1 MQYYDLKKNW
11 RKVKRHLQ
19 DEDLNRILVWDFD
32 KFSYGR
38 KKKPF
43 TRGRYPCE
51 FDSSDW
57 RLYYTGRRPAFWL
70 YACSLAC
77 HWLVNFNLKLAIL
90 VEPNKQW
97 RILTSDHHST
107 VWDGDETLFDFTF
120 QAKEVPPQECFD
132 LAHNDGQEL
141 PPGKFMEVAYALHYA
156 EDRPDETYDHPALK
170 QAA

>member
-1 MQYYDLKKNW
+1 MAMQYYDLKKNW

-57 RLYYTGRRPAFWL
+57 RLYYTGRRPAFWM
-70 YACSLAC
+70 YSCSLAC
-77 HWLVNFNLKLAIL
+77 HWLVNFNLKLAML
-90 VEPNKQW
+90 VEPKKQW
-97 RILTSDHHST
+97 RILTSDHHLT
-107 VWDGDETLFDFTF
+107 VWDGTRRCLTSPSRRRKSPRRNASIWRTRTE
-120 QAKEVPPQECFD
+120 K
-132 LAHNDGQEL
+132 N
-141 PPGKFMEVAYALHYA
+141 
-156 EDRPDETYDHPALK
+156 
-170 QAA
+170 